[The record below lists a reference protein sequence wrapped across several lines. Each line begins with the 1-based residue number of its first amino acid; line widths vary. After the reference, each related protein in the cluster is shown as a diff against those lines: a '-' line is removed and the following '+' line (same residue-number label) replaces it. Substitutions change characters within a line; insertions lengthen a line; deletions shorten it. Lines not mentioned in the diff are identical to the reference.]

1 MNALYTILLVLI
13 LLQSVLSLRIVTRV
27 TKDAIISNRFE
38 KTSLRSGSNEG
49 NEGSTG
55 AAYKKWSCRSCS
67 FIYDESKGFKKRIAP
82 GSRLGID
89 LKTFACPVC
98 GAAIDQFEEVKE

>member
-1 MNALYTILLVLI
+1 MILIGLI

-27 TKDAIISNRFE
+27 TKGVIVSNRFE
-38 KTSLRSGSNEG
+38 KTRLQSGSNEG
-49 NEGSTG
+49 SP

-67 FIYDESKGFKKRIAP
+67 YIYDESKGFKKRIAP

-98 GAAIDQFEEVKE
+98 GAAIDQFEEVKEC

>member
-27 TKDAIISNRFE
+27 TRGAIISNRFE
-38 KTSLRSGSNEG
+38 KTSLQSGSNEG

-55 AAYKKWSCRSCS
+55 LKKWSCRSCS
-67 FIYDESKGFKKRIAP
+67 FIYDESKGFKKRIPP

>member
-1 MNALYTILLVLI
+1 MNALCIFLLVLI

-27 TKDAIISNRFE
+27 TKGAIISNRFE
-38 KTSLRSGSNEG
+38 KTSLQSGSNEG
-49 NEGSTG
+49 SAG

-67 FIYDESKGFKKRIAP
+67 FIYDESKGFKKRIPP
-82 GSRLGID
+82 GSRLNID